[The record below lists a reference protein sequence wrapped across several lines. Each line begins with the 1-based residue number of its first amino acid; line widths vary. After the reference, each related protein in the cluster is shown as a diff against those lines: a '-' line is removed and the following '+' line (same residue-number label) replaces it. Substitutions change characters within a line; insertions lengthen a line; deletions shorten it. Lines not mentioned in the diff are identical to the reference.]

1 MLQVAQAV
9 PVGVWFQAGFVAIQI
24 WFVLNIFAAVVFT
37 LWGLNRRH
45 LSDDQL

>member
-9 PVGVWFQAGFVAIQI
+9 PVVVWLQAGFVAIQI
-24 WFVLNIFAAVVFT
+24 WFVLNTLVAVIFT
-37 LWGLNRRH
+37 LWGWDRRH